1 MRPPSVRLLIAAALA
16 VASIGVAA
24 SGVLASTDLAACT
37 LHPAEGDAPAQ
48 LGTIL
53 ESVAT
58 TGPQD
63 VWVVGSHV
71 VGGVSTAYAER
82 WDGAGWTVQDLDLPP
97 GPTSISSLYDVTA
110 FGPDDVW
117 AVGSWMGD
125 DPLIRH
131 WDGESWSSEQAPTL
145 SGTERILTAIDGTG
159 PNDLWA
165 VGQQRI
171 DDQMQ
176 AVVLHRSAD
185 GWSIVPPPPD
195 VAVLHDVAMLQP
207 GVPTVAGW
215 SIGPQG
221 WAEAS
226 ITTREA
232 GAWTSEK
239 APAAP
244 GRNVFLTGLAI
255 GASRFGLGRRLLQ
268 RGTQRRRAG
277 RAASQ
282 RRGLAD
288 GRRCPTR
295 GARSGSRPWRPGMP
309 GRSWSVRSSTGGL
322 VRALALRADGD
333 GWSADPGSR
342 RPAAGRAGGGRPSTA
357 TPSGRSDDTSSS
369 ARTYGIPS
377 ARVYSCG

>member
-1 MRPPSVRLLIAAALA
+1 MRPPPVRLLIAAALA

-117 AVGSWMGD
+117 AVGAWMGE

-171 DDQMQ
+171 DNQMQ

-185 GWSIVPPPPD
+185 GWSTVPPPPD
-195 VAVLHDVAMLQP
+195 VAVLHDIAMLQP

-226 ITTREA
+226 IATREA

-244 GRNVFLTGLAI
+244 GRNVFLTGLA
-255 GASRFGLGRRLLQ
+255 FGHPGSAWAVGFSNEGPNGDAPVVLR
-268 RGTQRRRAG
+268 
-277 RAASQ
+277 
-282 RRGLAD
+282 
-288 GRRCPTR
+288 
-295 GARSGSRPWRPGMP
+295 RSGEGWRTVAIPDQG
-309 GRSWSVRSSTGGL
+309 GSVRLASVATSDAGTVVVGQASTGGL
-322 VRALALRADGD
+322 VRALALRADGE
-333 GWSADPGSR
+333 GWSAIPG
-342 RPAAGRAGGGRPSTA
+342 AGDQPPDALAGVTLDGDAVWAVGRHVVVGG
-357 TPSGRSDDTSSS
+357 
-369 ARTYGIPS
+369 TYGIPS

>member
-117 AVGSWMGD
+117 AVGTWMGD

-171 DDQMQ
+171 DNQMQ

-185 GWSIVPPPPD
+185 GWSTVPPPPD

-232 GAWTSEK
+232 GALDVRAGSRRPRTQRV
-239 APAAP
+239 PHRP
-244 GRNVFLTGLAI
+244 GRRP
-255 GASRFGLGRRLLQ
+255 S
-268 RGTQRRRAG
+268 RRRPGPSASPT
-277 RAASQ
+277 RHPTATHRSCCVAAAS
-282 RRGLAD
+282 G
-288 GRRCPTR
+288 
-295 GARSGSRPWRPGMP
+295 WRTVAVPDQG
-309 GRSWSVRSSTGGL
+309 GSVRLASVATGDAGTVVVGQVSTGGL
-322 VRALALRADGD
+322 VRALALRADGERLV
-333 GWSADPGSR
+333 GRSRAPATSR
-342 RPAAGRAGGGRPSTA
+342 RTRWRG
-357 TPSGRSDDTSSS
+357 
-369 ARTYGIPS
+369 
-377 ARVYSCG
+377 